1 MLSTFCIACIS
12 LYGCSVPKLWADSVE
27 SHREHVRALVFETIE
42 EMAATRGLLSVNM
55 SRLAE
60 ATGIGRATL
69 YKYFGDIEEVLAAW
83 HHRHVAAHLA
93 ELQELAD
100 RPGEPSAR
108 LRAVLGGYG
117 RICQHGRQHGADA
130 LVAALHHGDQM
141 ASHQRRLQELFANLL
156 SDAAAAGVV
165 RTDVPPDELAN
176 YCLHALSAAAD
187 AGSNAETTRLI
198 SVVLRGL
205 SGSAGDQD
213 TAEVR

>member
-1 MLSTFCIACIS
+1 MQRIN
-12 LYGCSVPKLWADSVE
+12 LYGCPVPRLWADSVE
-27 SHREHVRALVFETIE
+27 LHREQVRALVYAAIE
-42 EMAATRGLLSVNM
+42 ELVATRGLLAINM

-83 HHRHVAAHLA
+83 HHHHVAGHLA
-93 ELQELAD
+93 ELQDLAN

-130 LVAALHHGDQM
+130 LVAALHHGDRM
-141 ASHQRRLQELFANLL
+141 ASHQRRLQELFATLL
-156 SDAAAAGVV
+156 SEAAAAGAV
-165 RTDVPPDELAN
+165 RRDVPPDELAN

-187 AGSNAETTRLI
+187 AGSNAATSRLI
-198 SVVLRGL
+198 SVVLAGL
-205 SGSAGDQD
+205 TASAGDQV
-213 TAEVR
+213 TGEVR